1 MERLRVAKLR
11 GASSVRIF
19 HAVPSASSPD
29 RELTVKKLWTS
40 DSLELWQAA
49 LDGYEAVVAAQGVA
63 RLAELDRW
71 YRSELP
77 AAIVSRQPKHAT
89 HDELVRATEWKM
101 ARGVWRARNLVLVRG
116 NSPDDVV
123 KASTRALAAVPDARM
138 PIAVMAELAG
148 VGPATASAIAAAAA
162 PEIYPF
168 FDDLV
173 AAQVPRLGET
183 AFTIPFYL
191 KYAAAIRDRAKQLG
205 WTPVQVE
212 QALWANAGGKAGV
225 RDSRT

>member
-1 MERLRVAKLR
+1 MMN
-11 GASSVRIF
+11 
-19 HAVPSASSPD
+19 
-29 RELTVKKLWTS
+29 LWTS
-40 DSLELWQAA
+40 VSLAQWQSA
-49 LDGYEAVVAAQGVA
+49 LDAYDAVVAAQGIA

-71 YRSELP
+71 YREELP
-77 AAIVSRQPKHAT
+77 TATTSRQPKHAT

-123 KASTRALAAVPDARM
+123 KASTRALAAVPDPRV

-162 PEIYPF
+162 PEFYPF

-173 AAQVPRLGET
+173 AAQVPGLGET

-212 QALWANAGGKAGV
+212 QALWANAGGKTGVKAGK
-225 RDSRT
+225 R

>member
-1 MERLRVAKLR
+1 MK
-11 GASSVRIF
+11 
-19 HAVPSASSPD
+19 H
-29 RELTVKKLWTS
+29 LWTS
-40 DSLELWQAA
+40 DSLEQWQAA
-49 LDGYEAVVAAQGVA
+49 LDAYDTVVPAQGVA

-71 YRSELP
+71 YRAELP
-77 AAIVSRQPKHAT
+77 AAIASRKPKHAT

-123 KASTRALAAVPDARM
+123 KASTRALAAVPDPRV

-162 PEIYPF
+162 PETYPV

-173 AAQVPRLGET
+173 AAQVPGLGET
-183 AFTIPFYL
+183 VFTIPFYL

-212 QALWANAGGKAGV
+212 QALWANAGGMAGV
-225 RDSRT
+225 TAGRR

>member
-1 MERLRVAKLR
+1 M
-11 GASSVRIF
+11 
-19 HAVPSASSPD
+19 
-29 RELTVKKLWTS
+29 KKLWTS
-40 DSLELWQAA
+40 DSLEQWQAA
-49 LDGYEAVVAAQGVA
+49 LDAYEAVVAAQGVA
-63 RLAELDRW
+63 RLGELDRW
-71 YRSELP
+71 YRTELP
-77 AAIVSRQPKHAT
+77 GTIASRNPKHAT

-116 NSPDDVV
+116 NSPDDVE
-123 KASTRALAAVPDARM
+123 KASTRALAAVPDPRV
-138 PIAVMAELAG
+138 PIALMAELAG

-162 PEIYPF
+162 PETYPF

-173 AAQVPRLGET
+173 AAQVPGLGET

-212 QALWANAGGKAGV
+212 QALWANAGGKAGMGA
-225 RDSRT
+225 SATS

>member
-1 MERLRVAKLR
+1 MKN
-11 GASSVRIF
+11 
-19 HAVPSASSPD
+19 
-29 RELTVKKLWTS
+29 LWTS
-40 DSLELWQAA
+40 DSLEEWQAA
-49 LDGYEAVVAAQGVA
+49 LDAYEAVVAAQGVA

-71 YRSELP
+71 YRAELP
-77 AAIVSRQPKHAT
+77 AAIASRTPKHAT
-89 HDELVRATEWKM
+89 HGELVRATEWKM

-116 NSPDDVV
+116 NSLDDVV
-123 KASTRALAAVPDARM
+123 KASTRALAAVPDPRV

-173 AAQVPRLGET
+173 AAQVPGLGAT
-183 AFTIPFYL
+183 AFTIPYYL

-205 WTPVQVE
+205 WTPVQME

-225 RDSRT
+225 R